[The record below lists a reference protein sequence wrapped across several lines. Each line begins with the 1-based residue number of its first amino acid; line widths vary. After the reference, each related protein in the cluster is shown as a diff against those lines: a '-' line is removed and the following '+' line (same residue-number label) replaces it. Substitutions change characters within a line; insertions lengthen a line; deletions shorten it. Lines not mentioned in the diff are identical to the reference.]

1 MLSAVIAPQDNHTR
15 QPCWKTLPQICF
27 TVRGCGT
34 RSHMPSGHWG
44 QLRSIDAGTARVI
57 SAAGVVFE
65 GVLTVIVSGPW
76 QRALSSCYDMNR
88 VLLTSIA

>member
-1 MLSAVIAPQDNHTR
+1 
-15 QPCWKTLPQICF
+15 
-27 TVRGCGT
+27 
-34 RSHMPSGHWG
+34 MPSGHWG

-88 VLLTSIA
+88 VLLHEYRMSALRR